1 MEYEA
6 VTKLLAGSAAS
17 MARCGWGEGSDS
29 SKGCSGAGDA
39 VSGDLGELI
48 SEDHFCR
55 VIDASPL
62 ALLVRKKQE
71 IKILSLDLWQ

>member
-1 MEYEA
+1 MTFSRTTDA
-6 VTKLLAGSAAS
+6 RGQGTLFPVTL
-17 MARCGWGEGSDS
+17 E
-29 SKGCSGAGDA
+29 
-39 VSGDLGELI
+39 ELI
-48 SEDHFCR
+48 SEDHFFCR

>member
-1 MEYEA
+1 MVGVRDGIHRRGA
-6 VTKLLAGSAAS
+6 RGQGTLFPVTL
-17 MARCGWGEGSDS
+17 E
-29 SKGCSGAGDA
+29 
-39 VSGDLGELI
+39 ELI

-62 ALLVRKKQE
+62 ALLVRKEQE

>member
-1 MEYEA
+1 
-6 VTKLLAGSAAS
+6 VTVFRVTL
-17 MARCGWGEGSDS
+17 E
-29 SKGCSGAGDA
+29 
-39 VSGDLGELI
+39 ELI